1 MMRLSRLCLFL
12 SAIAAC
18 SAPPNRYA
26 DLVFQGG
33 TILTMDSVA
42 PRAQAVALKGGRI
55 VYVGADSGA
64 ERWIGS
70 RTQII
75 RLEGKTL
82 MPSFQDAHMHPVT
95 GGLDLLGCDLT
106 GRGTRDAVLERI
118 RACADSLPPG
128 AWLVGSNWE
137 LPIFPAANPQRDLL
151 D

>member
-1 MMRLSRLCLFL
+1 MMRLSRWSLVLL
-12 SAIAAC
+12 AVAAC

-26 DLVFQGG
+26 DVVFQGG

-55 VYVGADSGA
+55 VYVGGDSGA

-75 RLEGKTL
+75 KLEGKTL

-95 GGLDLLGCDLT
+95 SGLDLLGCDLT
-106 GRGTRDAVLERI
+106 SQQTREAVVARI
-118 RACADSLPPG
+118 RACADSL
-128 AWLVGSNWE
+128 
-137 LPIFPAANPQRDLL
+137 
-151 D
+151 